1 MSLRCGG
8 ASRDSNSRDALHHS
22 PLPRLPSL
30 SRLGIFFSRRF
41 DTSPPSFH
49 NFCGTST
56 SLLYNRPGHQGKPL
70 LAASREGGR
79 RGRFLTSGVK
89 LFSRLLGVFSG
100 EKEASDN
107 THARGLAFSAALLS
121 QLALSFLPPLY
132 LLLHGIFSVPNRQRE
147 EEGEQARFA

>member
-1 MSLRCGG
+1 MGHRETAARETHFTILLSPV
-8 ASRDSNSRDALHHS
+8 SPALAD
-22 PLPRLPSL
+22 LA
-30 SRLGIFFSRRF
+30 FFSLGVL

-70 LAASREGGR
+70 LAASREDGR
-79 RGRFLTSGVK
+79 RGRFLTSRVK
-89 LFSRLLGVFSG
+89 LFSRLLSVFSG
-100 EKEASDN
+100 EKEAYDK

-121 QLALSFLPPLY
+121 QLALSFLPPKY

-147 EEGEQARFA
+147 EDGEQARFA